1 MVKQINVYGLLLS
14 YLLLLVILFLTH
26 KEQLK
31 LTKDILFSFARMSV
45 QLFAAGFVLLYI
57 FRINSILL
65 TTGIY
70 LFMIFF
76 ATRIAMARAKVKIRK
91 AFLHLFISILASSF
105 IILLF
110 ILFAII
116 HLNSLDARYV
126 IPLAG
131 MVIGNAMNSTT
142 ISMERFFSR
151 INEAKDQIETL
162 LCLGA
167 NEHEA
172 VSFIRRSA
180 FKSALLPSLS
190 SASGMGIVFLPGM
203 MTGQI
208 LSGVNPIEA
217 VNYQIMIVIAI
228 STTVALSN
236 YMVLRL
242 LEKELFRK
250 SGQLTF

>member
-1 MVKQINVYGLLLS
+1 MVKQISTGGLALA

-26 KEQLK
+26 KENLR
-31 LTKDILFSFARMSV
+31 LTKDILLSFGRMSL
-45 QLFAAGFVLLYI
+45 QLFVAGFVLLYI

-65 TTGIY
+65 TSAIY

-76 ATRIAMARAKVKIRK
+76 ATRIVISRTGVKIRRLFVYL
-91 AFLHLFISILASSF
+91 FLSILISSLSV
-105 IILLF
+105 LLF
-110 ILFAII
+110 IFFGII
-116 HLNSLDARYV
+116 HLNDLNARYV

-142 ISMERFFSR
+142 ISIERFFSR
-151 INEAKDQIETL
+151 VSEAKEQIEML

-172 VSFIRRSA
+172 LSFIRRGA
-180 FKSALLPSLS
+180 FRSALLPSLS

-208 LSGVNPIEA
+208 LSGANPIEA

-236 YMVLRL
+236 YLVLRL
-242 LEKELFRK
+242 TEKSLFTQG
-250 SGQLTF
+250 GQLTV